1 MDNNSKKNDIIR
13 VTKLATMIFALI
25 VITAIAIGWNN
36 VPYITYVIARKSDNF
51 SLVIIYIAYYIGTVL
66 AGTIVFNMYRLLDN
80 LSNNNVFVK
89 KNISYMN
96 IMSGCCLAI
105 AIVCLSIA
113 FVWTG
118 TVYVAVV
125 GIFMSL
131 VVKCVASVMEKAIEM
146 KSELDLTV

>member
-1 MDNNSKKNDIIR
+1 
-13 VTKLATMIFALI
+13 
-25 VITAIAIGWNN
+25 
-36 VPYITYVIARKSDNF
+36 
-51 SLVIIYIAYYIGTVL
+51 
-66 AGTIVFNMYRLLDN
+66 MYRLLDN